1 MVGTDEDVRVVES
14 EIGEGVMV
22 GTDESGVSTAL
33 DVPATNMLNGR
44 NSKLLKLEGTV
55 MPDRIRGDVAEA
67 LTGIGETRP
76 LKA

>member
-1 MVGTDEDVRVVES
+1 MGTDEDVRVVES

-33 DVPATNMLNGR
+33 DVPAMNMLNGR
-44 NSKLLKLEGTV
+44 GSKLLNLEGTV
-55 MPDRIRGDVAEA
+55 MLDGIRADDAEA

>member
-1 MVGTDEDVRVVES
+1 VGTDEDVRVVES

-55 MPDRIRGDVAEA
+55 MPDGIRGDVAEA